1 MKTIKTLLLA
11 FVLIFTLAA
20 SCEPDEPQTTQTEQ
34 CSCVKT
40 YYLFH
45 PSMGNG
51 PSYIPAWY
59 EEIDTEV
66 GNFDCEQDTGS
77 YVPVSNSQ
85 YSHYKIICD

>member
-1 MKTIKTLLLA
+1 MKTIKILLLA
-11 FVLIFTLAA
+11 FVFSITFAG
-20 SCEPDEPQTTQTEQ
+20 SCEPDEPQQIQTNE

-59 EEIDTEV
+59 EVIDTEV
-66 GNFDCEQDTGS
+66 GNFNCEDDNGN
-77 YVPVSNSQ
+77 YIPVSNSQ